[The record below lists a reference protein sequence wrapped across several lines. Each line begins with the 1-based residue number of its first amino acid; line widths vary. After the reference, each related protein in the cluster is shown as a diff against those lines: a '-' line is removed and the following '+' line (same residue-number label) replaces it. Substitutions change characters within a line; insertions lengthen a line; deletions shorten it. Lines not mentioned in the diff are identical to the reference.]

1 MPFGRDTMPAE
12 NKEKRKPK
20 IIMFLIDT
28 LLGMLLKNI
37 FSMAGYEVKAFYSYQ
52 GAAETIIKEKPDI
65 LICDV
70 LLDKTKERVD
80 KIGGFDAIKIFK
92 SDKKT
97 ADIPVVI
104 LSDLC
109 YEENVKMGLR
119 LGAEEYLCLALY
131 PPYKTLEFVTNFL
144 IEKKYFKKEDFNL
157 VRGK

>member
-1 MPFGRDTMPAE
+1 MPAE
-12 NKEKRKPK
+12 NSEKKHPK
-20 IIMFLIDT
+20 VIMFLIDT

-52 GAAETIIKEKPDI
+52 GAVETVIKEKPDV

-80 KIGGFDAIKIFK
+80 KIGGFDAIKTFK
-92 SDKKT
+92 ANKKT
-97 ADIPVVI
+97 ADVPVVI

-109 YEENVKMGLR
+109 YEENVKRGLR

-131 PPYKTLEFVTNFL
+131 PPYKTLDFITNFL
-144 IEKKYFKKEDFNL
+144 IEKRGFEKEDFNA

>member
-1 MPFGRDTMPAE
+1 MPAE
-12 NKEKRKPK
+12 KSEKKHPK

-52 GAAETIIKEKPDI
+52 GAVATVIKEKPDV

-80 KIGGFDAIKIFK
+80 KIGGFDAIKMFK
-92 SDKKT
+92 ANEKT

-131 PPYKTLEFVTNFL
+131 PPYKTLEFITNFL
-144 IEKKYFKKEDFNL
+144 IDKKGFEKEDFNL
-157 VRGK
+157 VRRK